1 MHILL
6 HHVYAYARTH
16 KHKHH
21 HTKST
26 VMPLLCKVQYEL
38 GKTSPH
44 KFHGYALVLFRALP
58 SLGRRDTFNRACVA
72 KLGRRSNFSLFCVD
86 VRGQ

>member
-6 HHVYAYARTH
+6 HHVYAYAHTQ

-44 KFHGYALVLFRALP
+44 KFHGYALVLFRA
-58 SLGRRDTFNRACVA
+58 SNRLSTSEVPVA
-72 KLGRRSNFSLFCVD
+72 GVGL
-86 VRGQ
+86 